1 MNAKK
6 VGFWVTIF
14 VVIFFILDG
23 DRWEFLPQPMRN
35 ASFETRTFLIG
46 LWPDWLKPKDR
57 DQERQEEI
65 DRLQGQAREP
75 APEQSLEQ
83 LSNPFG
89 MS

>member
-23 DRWEFLPQPMRN
+23 DRWGFLPQPMRN
-35 ASFETRTFLIG
+35 ASFQTRTFLIG

-57 DQERQEEI
+57 NEEMEQEIE
-65 DRLQGQAREP
+65 RLQGQIS
-75 APEQSLEQ
+75 APVPKPSRLQRSDP
-83 LSNPFG
+83 SSFI
-89 MS
+89 